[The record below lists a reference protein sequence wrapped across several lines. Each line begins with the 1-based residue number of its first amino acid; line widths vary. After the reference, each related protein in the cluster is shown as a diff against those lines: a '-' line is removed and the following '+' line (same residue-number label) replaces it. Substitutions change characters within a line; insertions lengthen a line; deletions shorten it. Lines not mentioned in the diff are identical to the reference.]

1 MIPISYLQTDT
12 KWANK
17 DYSAKGETTTI
28 GKSGCGPTA
37 AAMVI
42 ASLADSTVTPAVTAK
57 WSLDHGYK
65 ALRQGTYYSYFS
77 PQMAAYA
84 IDCQQINGST
94 VYHGAGSAATVN
106 KKILDSVKAGNWAI
120 VCMGPGDWT
129 SSGHFILW
137 YGVDAAGY
145 ALIMDPNSQKES
157 RCRAKVSTMQY
168 QAKYYFEVK
177 VPSGEKSGENA
188 ANIAEE
194 IMNDNGKFVIDVSK
208 HNGTVDWSQVKVDGV
223 LMKLGYRGYE
233 TGKLNVDPKYN
244 DNVQG
249 CVKNNL
255 AFGAYWFT
263 TAVNEKEAEEE
274 AEFVLATIKGLKL
287 WYPIFVDSEYSN
299 DRRDGRSDSLSKAQ
313 RTACIRSF
321 CGRIQSA
328 GYTAGIYASESWFK
342 EKLDVDQLPYRKW
355 VANYSRKPTYCNYDG
370 WQRTNE
376 GTVNGISGDVDVSA
390 WYSERVIYDPL
401 TGKSLEEPEYNAA
414 VSADPEPVDPDPKQ
428 DEARKEE
435 AAAYQPAEWS
445 AEAREWAVSTGLI
458 KGQGGPVD
466 WGSTITLE
474 RLATILYR
482 LSKA

>member
-1 MIPISYLQTDT
+1 MVPVSYLQTD
-12 KWANK
+12 KRWAGNN
-17 DYSAKGETTTI
+17 YSAKGESTNI
-28 GKSGCGPTA
+28 GKSGCGPTC

-42 ASLADSTVTPAVTAK
+42 AALADKSVTPADTAK
-57 WSLDHGYK
+57 WSMNHGYK
-65 ALRQGTYYSYFS
+65 AYKQGTYYSYFA
-77 PQMAAYA
+77 PQLAAYG
-84 IDCQQINGST
+84 ISCSQVNGST
-94 VYHGAGSAATVN
+94 VYHGSGSAATVN

-137 YGVDAAGY
+137 YGVDGDY
-145 ALIMDPNSQKES
+145 ALIRDPNSTKAY
-157 RCRAKVSTMQY
+157 RVKAKVATMQY

-177 VPSGEKSGENA
+177 VPSGETPGKNV

-194 IMNDNGKFVIDVSK
+194 IMNDKGKFVIDISK
-208 HNGTVDWSQVKVDGV
+208 HNGTIDWTKVKVDGV

-233 TGKLNVDPKYN
+233 TGTLNIDPQYN
-244 DNVQG
+244 ANVHG

-255 AFGAYWFT
+255 AFGVYWFT

-321 CGRIQSA
+321 CERIQSA
-328 GYTAGIYASESWFK
+328 GYAVGVYASESWFK

-370 WQRTNE
+370 WQMTNE
-376 GTVNGISGDVDVSA
+376 GKVNGITDNVDVSA
-390 WYSERVIYDPL
+390 WYSERVIYDPSF
-401 TGKSLEEPEYNAA
+401 GKSMEEPEYNAA
-414 VSADPEPVDPDPKQ
+414 VSADPEQEEIMEPASWSED
-428 DEARKEE
+428 ARN
-435 AAAYQPAEWS
+435 
-445 AEAREWAVSTGLI
+445 WAVENGI
-458 KGQGGPVD
+458 VQGDGNGINWNDTV
-466 WGSTITLE
+466 TLE
-474 RLATILYR
+474 RLIVILHR
-482 LSKA
+482 IHNLE